1 MRAVT
6 ENTISPDYICC
17 YLPRVLE
24 IFGKT
29 NGILDYFENF
39 GIMSGNFGFFFLNF
53 QSRIQI
59 MTPRGLYDGETADI
73 NGVGGRSLVF
83 SSSSFCFFFSL
94 SSFFFASFSSSS
106 SSSSTAVTALNNCQR
121 SPFVSNFNRITPQC
135 TSLQQNRCTSLQQN
149 HTTMYQPSTESHQ
162 TLLPS
167 ILRRSFSKQDWR
179 WSRVE
184 LLGQCIIGVLEDCT
198 RITAHSE
205 QLAVNEGRK
214 LILHPNFIQHPSTLL
229 LDAFLIWKLKLVKGA

>member
-1 MRAVT
+1 
-6 ENTISPDYICC
+6 
-17 YLPRVLE
+17 
-24 IFGKT
+24 
-29 NGILDYFENF
+29 
-39 GIMSGNFGFFFLNF
+39 
-53 QSRIQI
+53 
-59 MTPRGLYDGETADI
+59 MTPRGYQW
-73 NGVGGRSLVF
+73 GGREEFGIFLF
-83 SSSSFCFFFSL
+83 LFLFFSL
-94 SSFFFASFSSSS
+94 FLFLFLFLLLNGSDCPEQLP
-106 SSSSTAVTALNNCQR
+106 AVAFLLQ
-121 SPFVSNFNRITPQC
+121 
-135 TSLQQNRCTSLQQN
+135 LQQV
-149 HTTMYQPSTESHQ
+149 HTKMYQPSTESHQ